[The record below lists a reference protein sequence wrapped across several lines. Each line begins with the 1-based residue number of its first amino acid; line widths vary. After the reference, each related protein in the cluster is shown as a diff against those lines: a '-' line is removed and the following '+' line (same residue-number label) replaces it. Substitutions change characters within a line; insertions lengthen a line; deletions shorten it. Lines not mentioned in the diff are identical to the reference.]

1 MNNQTEPAQG
11 KISFT
16 EKAAYGLGDVGFNF
30 YWANISAFLLIFY
43 TDVFGISAAAAGTMM
58 LVTKIIDAFTDPVM
72 GAIAD
77 RTRTRMGKF
86 RPYILWMALPMAA
99 AGVLTYST
107 PDISE
112 GGKLIWAYATYSL
125 MMLVYTSLNIPYS
138 ALSGVMTADSQQRT
152 TLISFRFIGGFTGGI
167 LVTYLT
173 PKLVPWLGQ
182 GDEVLGWQLT
192 MLIFGIAAAVM
203 FVITFAFTRERIE
216 PISNKQESVWQD
228 IADLKDNRPW
238 IVLFVLAL
246 VIMVC
251 ITMRA
256 GSGVYYFKYYVE
268 RPDLVG
274 EFLSSY
280 MFALA
285 LGAASTPF
293 MTRFMDKRNLMILL
307 MTLAGILSIC
317 LYFVPADA
325 IGMIFAL
332 NLAIGFVL
340 GPKSPLAFSMYADT
354 ADYNEW
360 RTGRRATAMTFSAA
374 TFSQKLGGALA
385 SAVIG
390 WLLAMMGYVAN
401 EQQSDGSQTGILLL
415 VSVIPGLFAL
425 GSAFVMRFYTLDNQQ
440 LAAIQRELQQRKAA
454 AVSLS

>member
-1 MNNQTEPAQG
+1 MKTTITPAKG

-58 LVTKIIDAFTDPVM
+58 LVTKIIDAFTDPLM
-72 GAIAD
+72 GALAD
-77 RTRTRMGKF
+77 RTKTRMGKF

-112 GGKLIWAYATYSL
+112 GGKLIWAYATYTL

-173 PKLVPWLGQ
+173 PKLVPLLGQ

-192 MLIFGIAAAVM
+192 MLVFGIAAALM
-203 FVITFAFTRERIE
+203 FVTTFWFTRERIE
-216 PISNKQESVWQD
+216 PINTKQESVLQD
-228 IADLKDNRPW
+228 IADLKNNKPW
-238 IVLFVLAL
+238 LVLFVLAL

-285 LGAASTPF
+285 LGAASTPL
-293 MTRFMDKRNLMILL
+293 MTRFMDKKNLMILL
-307 MTLAGILSIC
+307 MSLAGVLSI
-317 LYFVPADA
+317 LMYFVPADA
-325 IGMIFAL
+325 VGLIFAL

-390 WLLAMMGYVAN
+390 WLLAIMGYVAN
-401 EQQSDGSQTGILLL
+401 EQQSTGSQTGILLL

-425 GSAFVMRFYTLDNQQ
+425 ASAFVMRFYTLDNKQ
-440 LAAIQRELQQRKAA
+440 LAIIQLELQQRKAA
-454 AVSLS
+454 VTHSS